1 MSNTPFDWN
10 REPEEIYDALMAQ
23 VDPGMH
29 HDRELTEFY
38 DRIAPHGLP
47 T

>member
-1 MSNTPFDWN
+1 MSGILDGKPD
-10 REPEEIYDALMAQ
+10 EVYAALMAL

-29 HDRELTEFY
+29 HERESAEFY